1 MKKQKP
7 SSIPVKL
14 IGSIIVVLVC
24 LFIIGSLWKGLKNT
38 EYFKIKDIIAVGV
51 AADLSYLKGR
61 NIFEIDLNKEAEYL
75 LRVYPGYKDV
85 RLIRILPNCL
95 FVRCLKRQPLAYVKL
110 YRYFY
115 VDSNSVIFNADNQVI
130 DADLPVILG
139 LETKI
144 FAPKDGRSYKDVKEL
159 RLALDIIKSLSL
171 NKGDGDYKIKKID
184 ASNLVNASFYLC
196 FLPRPAGLS
205 KDSNIKDNDFLLEVR
220 TGQDHL
226 GDKINIL
233 SSLLSQMNN
242 ERFNIKYIDLRFKEP
257 VIKFRDLEKK

>member
-24 LFIIGSLWKGLKNT
+24 VFIIGSLWKGLKNRD
-38 EYFKIKDIIAVGV
+38 YFRIKDIIANGF
-51 AADLSYLKGR
+51 AADVSYLKGR

-75 LRVYPGYKDV
+75 VRTYPCYKIV
-85 RLIRILPNCL
+85 KLIRILPNRL
-95 FVRCLKRQPLAYVKL
+95 FLRCLKRQPLAYVKL

-139 LETKI
+139 LEAKI
-144 FAPKDGRSYKDVKEL
+144 FSPKDGKNYNDVKEL
-159 RLALDIIKSLSL
+159 GLALDIIKSLSL
-171 NKGDGDYKIKKID
+171 NKGDGEYKIKKID

-196 FLPRPAGLS
+196 LEG
-205 KDSNIKDNDFLLEVR
+205 NDFLLEVR
-220 TGQDHL
+220 TGHEHI

-233 SSLLSQMNN
+233 SSLLAQMNK

-257 VIKFRDLEKK
+257 VIKFRDK